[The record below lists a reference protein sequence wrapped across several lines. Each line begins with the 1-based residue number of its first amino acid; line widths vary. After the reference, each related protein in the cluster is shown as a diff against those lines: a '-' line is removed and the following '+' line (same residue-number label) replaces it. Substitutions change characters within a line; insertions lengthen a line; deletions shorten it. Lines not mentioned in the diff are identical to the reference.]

1 MFFIL
6 EELMKD
12 KKLKTI
18 ALALFA
24 MALWGS
30 AFPVLKL
37 TYKYFNIAPNDYYTK
52 ILIAGIRFLLSGIF
66 VSIYMFFTKKE
77 DFKLFRPNIKFIILI
92 GLLSTAINYILFYIG
107 VGNTSGIKS
116 AIFQSTSTFLSVIF
130 ASIFLSEKMTSN
142 KVFALILGFIG
153 IIVTNL
159 NKDFDLSFKLTG
171 EGFLLINAI
180 FTATSFILVKKHGSK
195 IPSMVLTSGQMLSG
209 SLILLIIGIFGSQVQ
224 LEFNLAGTILV
235 IYSGILSA
243 LAFTIWYNLLMEN
256 PASEI
261 SMLRLFIPIF
271 GAVFSAIVL
280 KEPLTVYSLL
290 GLIFVVLGVYMINK
304 K

>member
-1 MFFIL
+1 
-6 EELMKD
+6 MKD